1 MLRISFLGANPQC
14 YVIRRQIAESAIVFF
29 RRAGYRC
36 QDKARQIYACEPSAS
51 GHLSDFRTEIH
62 SGFKGDGFG
71 ESAHSPDTNGY
82 LRGLCQR
89 SSGLIVT
96 LLLIS
101 LAAIASL
108 FLAFLLRVAI
118 MRGQWRPRAEAIAL
132 GAVTNFFDTLGIG
145 SFAPTTAWLKLR
157 KLIPDSFIPAT
168 LNTGHALPTVC
179 QALIFIKLVEVDP
192 VLMLACIA
200 AAVAGATL
208 GVPLVQ
214 RLSVRAVQA
223 VVGAA
228 LLIAALL
235 YAMTNTNMIPSGGS
249 ELTLHGWVFGLAI
262 ALHFLLGA
270 LMAFGIGLYAPSLIL
285 LSLMG
290 LNPTAAFPIM
300 MGACAFLMPISA
312 TRFVRSERIDL
323 RIVVSLAIG
332 GIPAVLVAAYV
343 VKSLPLDALRWGIV
357 VVVLYAAVVLLRS
370 ALTPSEQSA
379 PARLGAL

>member
-1 MLRISFLGANPQC
+1 
-14 YVIRRQIAESAIVFF
+14 
-29 RRAGYRC
+29 
-36 QDKARQIYACEPSAS
+36 
-51 GHLSDFRTEIH
+51 
-62 SGFKGDGFG
+62 
-71 ESAHSPDTNGY
+71 
-82 LRGLCQR
+82 
-89 SSGLIVT
+89 LIVT
-96 LLLIS
+96 LLLVS
-101 LAAIASL
+101 LATIAAL

-118 MRGQWRPRAEAIAL
+118 MRGQWRPRIEAVAL

-179 QALIFIKLVEVDP
+179 QALIFIKLVRVDP
-192 VLMLACIA
+192 VLMVACIA
-200 AAVAGATL
+200 AAIAGATL

-228 LLIAALL
+228 LLIAAVL
-235 YAMTNTNMIPSGGS
+235 YAMTNTNLIPSGGS
-249 ELTLHGWVFGLAI
+249 ELTLHGWLFGVAV

-270 LMAFGIGLYAPSLIL
+270 LMTFGIGLYAPSLIL

-300 MGACAFLMPISA
+300 MGACAFLMPVSA

-323 RIVVSLAIG
+323 RIVLGLALG

-343 VKSLPLDALRWGIV
+343 VKSLPLVALRWGVV
-357 VVVLYAAVVLLRS
+357 VVVLYAAAILLRA
-370 ALTPSEQSA
+370 ALA
-379 PARLGAL
+379 PTKPGIPATGSPPESGAQKIE